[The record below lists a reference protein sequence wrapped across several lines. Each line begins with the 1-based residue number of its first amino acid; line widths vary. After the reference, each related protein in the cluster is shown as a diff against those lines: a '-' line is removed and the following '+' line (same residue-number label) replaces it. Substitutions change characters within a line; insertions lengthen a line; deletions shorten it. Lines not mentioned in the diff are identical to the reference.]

1 MRCDR
6 CGFSS
11 KNELLFFDL
20 SLDHEITFDQ
30 DSTFQIAE
38 GVFFCICSSCVDDL
52 KVWLKR
58 PSHPKAILSQ

>member
-38 GVFFCICSSCVDDL
+38 GVFFCICSFCADDL

-58 PSHPKAILSQ
+58 SSHSRAIFSQ